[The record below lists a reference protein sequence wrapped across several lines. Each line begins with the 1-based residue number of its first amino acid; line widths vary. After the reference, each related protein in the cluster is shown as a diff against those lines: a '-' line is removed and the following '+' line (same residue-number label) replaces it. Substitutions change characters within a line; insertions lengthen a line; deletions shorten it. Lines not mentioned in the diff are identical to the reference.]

1 MQWISILLLSVVMC
15 VVYGIVHDQVT
26 ARICVEYFTVFHPP
40 VFQTDD
46 PTLLAIGWGTIAT
59 WWVGVF
65 LGIPLATAARLGSR
79 PKRSVVS
86 LIRPML
92 VLFACVG
99 VLAFM
104 AGIAGY
110 VAASKGWVQLPPSWM
125 KDLSPEK
132 RSPFFVDL
140 FAHNASYLGGF
151 VGGLFLTAWVWWTR
165 ISMAAAAAGEKA

>member
-1 MQWISILLLSVVMC
+1 MQWIAITLLSIVMC

-40 VFQTDD
+40 VFQTND
-46 PTLLAIGWGTIAT
+46 PTLLAFGWGTIAT

-79 PKRSVVS
+79 PKRSVAS

-99 VLAFM
+99 VLAFL

-110 VAASKGWVQLPPSWM
+110 LAARNGWVQMPPHWANDLPP
-125 KDLSPEK
+125 EK
-132 RSPFFVDL
+132 HVAFFVDL

-165 ISMAAAAAGEKA
+165 IRMAMAAARSKA